1 MFDTV
6 GDVRRWEE
14 DSLAFVACIEHDP
27 DADTSYL
34 EQPFQRKRWRA
45 YKHGDFSF
53 CGVVVNVYALADI
66 DEQESC
72 GQASLWGIESDSG
85 EAYFVQVAHELAGEL
100 LAGIN
105 GQG

>member
-1 MFDTV
+1 MFDTI

-14 DSLAFVACIEHDP
+14 DGLALVARIEHDP

-34 EQPFQRKRWRA
+34 EQDEFTDRLAA
-45 YKHGDFSF
+45 YKRGDFSF